1 MSMTFACAADAAD
14 SDAVIDLPGPEALPQ
29 TLYDRIRPADFFEV
43 RVHDRSATAGE
54 VGLLGLCANYE
65 AGRWRANEFAEL
77 LFDYLPEFALEYS
90 ELTQFN
96 AGTGRRQLRKAA
108 LLMYASDKYKS
119 RGEFG
124 ELLLHAVCREI
135 YRSEP
140 AISKIFFKGAVNET
154 VHGFDSVHVVADGDA
169 LELLLGEVKFYTD
182 ISSAMSAVA
191 GELNEHL
198 EADWLRSECMLI
210 TNRLDPAWPH
220 SARLREMIS
229 ERQTL
234 DRVFRSI
241 RVPVLLTYE
250 STCVAG
256 HSCEDSPYPEN
267 FVAELRAIRE
277 RFCGRDL
284 PAHVIVDLILV
295 PLLHK
300 ADFVAELDRR
310 LRILQQI

>member
-1 MSMTFACAADAAD
+1 MPS
-14 SDAVIDLPGPEALPQ
+14 SSHAVVDLTGPEDLPQ
-29 TLYDRIRPADFFEV
+29 SLYDRIRPPDFFEG
-43 RVHDRSATAGE
+43 RIHNRSAAAGD

-65 AGRWRANEFAEL
+65 AGRWRAIEFADL

-90 ELTQFN
+90 ELAQFN

-124 ELLLHAVCREI
+124 ELLLHAACREI

-182 ISSAMSAVA
+182 VSSAMSAVTA
-191 GELNEHL
+191 ELEEHL
-198 EADWLRSECMLI
+198 RADWLRSECMLI

-220 SARLREMIS
+220 SERLREMIS
-229 ERQTL
+229 DRQTL

-241 RVPVLLTYE
+241 RVPVLLTYD
-250 STCVAG
+250 SKCIAG
-256 HSCEDSPYPEN
+256 HSCEDAPYPVN
-267 FVAELRAIRE
+267 FGAELQAIHE
-277 RFCGRDL
+277 RFRGRDL
-284 PAHVIVDLILV
+284 PAHVIIDLILV
-295 PLLHK
+295 PLLSK
-300 ADFVAELDRR
+300 ADFVAQLDRK
-310 LRILQQI
+310 LRIFQQI

>member
-29 TLYDRIRPADFFEV
+29 TLYARIRPADFFEV

-90 ELTQFN
+90 ELAQFN

-198 EADWLRSECMLI
+198 EADFAANAC
-210 TNRLDPAWPH
+210 
-220 SARLREMIS
+220 
-229 ERQTL
+229 
-234 DRVFRSI
+234 
-241 RVPVLLTYE
+241 
-250 STCVAG
+250 
-256 HSCEDSPYPEN
+256 
-267 FVAELRAIRE
+267 
-277 RFCGRDL
+277 
-284 PAHVIVDLILV
+284 
-295 PLLHK
+295 
-300 ADFVAELDRR
+300 
-310 LRILQQI
+310 